1 MKNAIYILS
10 VALIITSC
18 APGML
23 PTSSDE
29 TYKEDLSA
37 MMPRVDL
44 PMDSTVEINND
55 EGSQEG
61 IDYSSIEPQHDVTA
75 QLNTV
80 LDSIVSIRSSIRY
93 IDGFTILV
101 YSGTSSEKARIA
113 KGKIYT
119 VIPGSRPVLK
129 YDEPNFRVKVGKYY
143 SRLEAQQDYAALRD
157 KFYNAIIIP
166 ERIYIN

>member
-18 APGML
+18 APGMI

-29 TYKEDLSA
+29 SYKEDLSTL
-37 MMPRVDL
+37 MPKVDL
-44 PMDSTVEINND
+44 PMDSAVVNDNSETQETV
-55 EGSQEG
+55 
-61 IDYSSIEPQHDVTA
+61 DYSSIEPQYDVTA
-75 QLNTV
+75 QLNAV

-93 IDGFTILV
+93 VDGFTILV

-119 VIPGSRPVLK
+119 VIPGSKPVLK

-143 SRLEAQQDYAALRD
+143 SRLEAQQDYAALRE

>member
-18 APGML
+18 APGMI

-29 TYKEDLSA
+29 SYKEDLSTL
-37 MMPRVDL
+37 MPKIDL
-44 PMDSTVEINND
+44 PMDSTVVND
-55 EGSQEG
+55 NSETQETV
-61 IDYSSIEPQHDVTA
+61 DYISIEPQYDVTA
-75 QLNTV
+75 QLNAV

-93 IDGFTILV
+93 VDGFTILV

-119 VIPGSRPVLK
+119 VIPGSKPVLK

-143 SRLEAQQDYAALRD
+143 SRLEAQQDYAALRE

>member
-1 MKNAIYILS
+1 MKKAIYIFS

-18 APGML
+18 APGVI
-23 PTSSDE
+23 PTSSNE
-29 TYKEDLSA
+29 SYKEDLSA
-37 MMPRVDL
+37 MMPRIDL
-44 PMDSTVEINND
+44 PVDSTEVITNN
-55 EGSQEG
+55 ETEEQV
-61 IDYSSIEPQHDVTA
+61 DYSSIEPQHDVTA
-75 QLNTV
+75 QLNAV
-80 LDSIVSIRSSIRY
+80 LDSIVSIRSTIKY
-93 IDGFTILV
+93 VDGFTILV

-143 SRLEAQQDYAALRD
+143 SRIEAQKDYAALRD